1 MTGQGSPAEDQP
13 FADPSALTIANCA
26 TGESGFFDLPHSQW
40 ATLENNYLSCQTPMM
55 IQRLVQ
61 RVLETQVLTSAIE
74 NQISQ
79 LLWQREYDGDDLAA
93 LGELLDALEAK
104 KIQTQQ

>member
-1 MTGQGSPAEDQP
+1 
-13 FADPSALTIANCA
+13 
-26 TGESGFFDLPHSQW
+26 
-40 ATLENNYLSCQTPMM
+40 MM

-79 LLWQREYDGDDLAA
+79 LLWKRDYDADDMAA

>member
-1 MTGQGSPAEDQP
+1 
-13 FADPSALTIANCA
+13 
-26 TGESGFFDLPHSQW
+26 
-40 ATLENNYLSCQTPMM
+40 MM

>member
-1 MTGQGSPAEDQP
+1 
-13 FADPSALTIANCA
+13 
-26 TGESGFFDLPHSQW
+26 
-40 ATLENNYLSCQTPMM
+40 MM
-55 IQRLVQ
+55 SQRLVQ

-79 LLWQREYDGDDLAA
+79 LLWKREYDGDDMAA

>member
-1 MTGQGSPAEDQP
+1 
-13 FADPSALTIANCA
+13 
-26 TGESGFFDLPHSQW
+26 
-40 ATLENNYLSCQTPMM
+40 MM

-79 LLWQREYDGDDLAA
+79 LLWKREYDGDDMAA

>member
-1 MTGQGSPAEDQP
+1 
-13 FADPSALTIANCA
+13 
-26 TGESGFFDLPHSQW
+26 
-40 ATLENNYLSCQTPMM
+40 MM

-79 LLWQREYDGDDLAA
+79 LLWKREYDADDMAA

>member
-1 MTGQGSPAEDQP
+1 
-13 FADPSALTIANCA
+13 
-26 TGESGFFDLPHSQW
+26 
-40 ATLENNYLSCQTPMM
+40 MM

-61 RVLETQVLTSAIE
+61 RVLKTQVLTSAIE

-79 LLWQREYDGDDLAA
+79 LLWKREYDADDMAA